1 MKAKSESEV
10 AQSLS
15 LHCKFKCY
23 FLELSERKCFFF
35 FFQIFFNIVESLEM
49 EPRNTEGQLY

>member
-15 LHCKFKCY
+15 LNCKFKCY

-35 FFQIFFNIVESLEM
+35 FQIFFNMVESLEM
-49 EPRNTEGQLY
+49 EPRNTEGRLY